1 MCTRTVFVGD
11 LSFFC
16 REAHLMQLFSSVG
29 HVIDIDLKRN
39 SEGESQLHAFVK
51 FESELS
57 VPVAVEVYHGVKYMG
72 RRMVYVSLIF
82 FLCINMC

>member
-16 REAHLMQLFSSVG
+16 REAQLMQLFSSVG

-72 RRMVYVSLIF
+72 RRMVYVCLPLST
-82 FLCINMC
+82 LCITL

>member
-1 MCTRTVFVGD
+1 
-11 LSFFC
+11 
-16 REAHLMQLFSSVG
+16 MQLFSSVG

-72 RRMVYVSLIF
+72 RRMVYVYLSLSV
-82 FLCINMC
+82 LCITCLCRVSHIVLM